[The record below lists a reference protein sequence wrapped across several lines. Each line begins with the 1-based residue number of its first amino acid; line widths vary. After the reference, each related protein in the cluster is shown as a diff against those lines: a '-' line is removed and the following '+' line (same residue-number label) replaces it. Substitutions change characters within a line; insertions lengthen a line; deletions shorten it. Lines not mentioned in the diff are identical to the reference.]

1 MRRAF
6 RDGIKRRSFLRVG
19 AASVF
24 GLGVNFSDICQL
36 QAFADNPRNDLSLI
50 YVFLRGGLST
60 IDTFDMK
67 PDAPSDIRGPFD
79 SISASLPGLE
89 ICEHLPRTA
98 QQVDKFSIIRSFTH
112 PNSNHGQADHYML
125 TGRLPGAG
133 FNGGLTP
140 NNQHPSFGST
150 IANQLGPR
158 GPISPYLCLPTM
170 HPSAGASYLG
180 ANAAPFVINADPNSP
195 GFSVPDLVAPVSFK
209 VSRLEARQKLL
220 KRVDR
225 FQQSAEVEA
234 NVNAQTVNVFRQKAV
249 DLMSSFTAKQ
259 AFDIHKE
266 PSKLRDQYGR
276 STLGQSC
283 LMARRLV
290 EAGVRCVTIDHSN
303 WDTHYDNF
311 NLLKEHLL
319 PDFDAA
325 IPTLFADLQD
335 RGLLKQT
342 LVIVTGEF
350 GRTPR
355 INKDAGR
362 DHWGPCFSVLLGGG
376 GIQGGRVLGQSDKWA
391 ERPADSPYGPEDLA
405 ATLFNQMGINPQ
417 EEFTTA
423 EGRPVAIVNGG
434 RVIRDLL

>member
-1 MRRAF
+1 
-6 RDGIKRRSFLRVG
+6 
-19 AASVF
+19 
-24 GLGVNFSDICQL
+24 
-36 QAFADNPRNDLSLI
+36 
-50 YVFLRGGLST
+50 
-60 IDTFDMK
+60 
-67 PDAPSDIRGPFD
+67 
-79 SISASLPGLE
+79 
-89 ICEHLPRTA
+89 
-98 QQVDKFSIIRSFTH
+98 
-112 PNSNHGQADHYML
+112 
-125 TGRLPGAG
+125 
-133 FNGGLTP
+133 
-140 NNQHPSFGST
+140 
-150 IANQLGPR
+150 
-158 GPISPYLCLPTM
+158 M
-170 HPSAGASYLG
+170 HASAGAAYLG

-195 GFSVPDLVAPVSFK
+195 GFSVPDLVAPPSFK
-209 VSRLEARQKLL
+209 VDRLEARQNLL

-225 FQQSAEVEA
+225 FQKSAEVEA
-234 NVNAQTVNVFRQKAV
+234 NANAQTVNVFRQKAV
-249 DLMSSFTAKQ
+249 DLMTSPIAKQ

-266 PSKLRDQYGR
+266 PNKLRDLYGR

-290 EAGVRCVTIDHSN
+290 EAGVRCVTVDHSN

-311 NLLKEHLL
+311 NLLEEHLL

-325 IPTLFADLQD
+325 IPSLFADLHD
-335 RGLLKQT
+335 RGMLEKT

-405 ATLFNQMGINPQ
+405 ATLFNQMGINPK
-417 EEFTTA
+417 EEFRTA

>member
-1 MRRAF
+1 
-6 RDGIKRRSFLRVG
+6 
-19 AASVF
+19 VF
-24 GLGVNFSDICQL
+24 GLGVNLSDICQL
-36 QAFADNPRNDLSLI
+36 QAFADSPRNDLSFI
-50 YVFLRGGLST
+50 YVFLKGGLST
-60 IDTFDMK
+60 IDTFDLK
-67 PDAPSDIRGPFD
+67 PNAPTDIRGSFNP
-79 SISASLPGLE
+79 IPTSLPGFQV
-89 ICEHLPRTA
+89 CEHLPRTA
-98 QQVDKFSIIRSFTH
+98 QQVDKFSVIRSFTH

-140 NNQHPSFGST
+140 NNQYPSFGST
-150 IANQLGPR
+150 ISQQLGPR
-158 GPISPYLCLPTM
+158 GPISPYLCLPSM
-170 HPSAGASYLG
+170 HASAGAAYLG

-195 GFSVPDLVAPVSFK
+195 GFSVPDLVAPPSFK
-209 VSRLEARQKLL
+209 VDRLEARQNLL

-225 FQQSAEVEA
+225 FQKSAEVEA
-234 NVNAQTVNVFRQKAV
+234 NANAQTVNVFRQKAV
-249 DLMSSFTAKQ
+249 DLMTSPIAKQ

-266 PSKLRDQYGR
+266 PNKLRDLYGR

-290 EAGVRCVTIDHSN
+290 EAGVRCVTVDHSN

-311 NLLKEHLL
+311 NLLEEHLL

-325 IPTLFADLQD
+325 IPSLFADLHD
-335 RGLLKQT
+335 RGMLEKT

-405 ATLFNQMGINPQ
+405 ATLFNQMGINPK
-417 EEFTTA
+417 EEFRTA

>member
-417 EEFTTA
+417 EEFKTA

>member
-1 MRRAF
+1 MGRSF
-6 RDGIKRRSFLRVG
+6 CDGVNRRSFLRVG

-24 GLGVNFSDICQL
+24 GLGVNLSDLCQL
-36 QAFADNPRNDLSLI
+36 SAFTDSPANDMSLI
-50 YVFLRGGLST
+50 YIFLRGGLST
-60 IDTFDMK
+60 IDTFDLK
-67 PDAPSDIRGPFD
+67 SDAPSDIRGPFD
-79 SISASLPGLE
+79 SIATSVPGFR

-98 QQVDKFSIIRSFTH
+98 QHCENFSVIRSFTH
-112 PNSNHGQADHYML
+112 PNSDHGQADHYML

-150 IANQLGPR
+150 IAHQLGAR

-170 HPSAGASYLG
+170 HPSAGSSYLG

-195 GFSVPDLVAPVSFK
+195 GFSVPDLVAPPSFRAD
-209 VSRLEARQKLL
+209 RLEARQNLL

-225 FQQSAEVEA
+225 FQESAEMEA
-234 NVNAQTVNVFRQKAV
+234 NNNARTVSVFRQKAI
-249 DLMSSFTAKQ
+249 DLMTSPTAKQ
-259 AFDIHKE
+259 AFDIHSE
-266 PSKLRDQYGR
+266 PGSLRDQYGR

-290 EAGVRCVTIDHSN
+290 EAGVRCVTVDHSN

-311 NLLKEHLL
+311 KLLKGQLL

-325 IPTLFADLQD
+325 IPTLFADLHD
-335 RGLLKQT
+335 RGLLQKT
-342 LVIVTGEF
+342 MVIVTGEF

-362 DHWGPCFSVLLGGG
+362 DHWGPCFSVVVGGG
-376 GIQGGRVLGQSDKWA
+376 GIQGGRVIGSSDKWA
-391 ERPADSPYGPEDLA
+391 ERPADTPCGPEDLA
-405 ATLFNQMGINPQ
+405 ATLFNQMGINPKQ
-417 EEFTTA
+417 EFKTA

-434 RVIRDLL
+434 RVIQDLL